1 MLKISE
7 CRELDVFDHMDLLE
21 IMQNKAVKLFCEKN
35 NLNEESTCKFEL
47 DKKHFAILHKSSK
60 KNNTFQ
66 LRIKGSR
73 EGSGT
78 VTISLL
84 DTSSGKSKV
93 IKKIDIP
100 VTVKSR

>member
-21 IMQNKAVKLFCEKN
+21 IMQNKAVKLFCEKKN
-35 NLNEESTCKFEL
+35 INERSTFKFEL

-66 LRIKGSR
+66 LSYFDKNNEAYSDK
-73 EGSGT
+73 EFT
-78 VTISLL
+78 SL
-84 DTSSGKSKV
+84 
-93 IKKIDIP
+93 IDAVHYIYI
-100 VTVKSR
+100 VHKLIQVL